1 MSRIIIFMP
10 VKNDSWFVEKS
21 ITSALMWA
29 DHVIVADGSSNDGSH
44 DIYKEIE
51 KKYNNIT
58 IIYNRPKMDYTSS
71 DLRNYGLNLCR
82 NFDGN
87 NIIIELHAD
96 EIVSGEILTRE
107 IKQTLEE
114 RIKVGDSFMMPWIN
128 IWKHPFYF
136 RNDNS
141 IWSNNKGWFGF
152 RDDRISSFNEASFH
166 GARAPNS
173 LIKNKVEI
181 NFLNVLHFQFMNLG
195 MERSKQAL
203 YQIFERNHYPNKNI
217 ESINK
222 AYACAFDNRNLKL
235 NALDPKHYKPWLDL
249 KIQIDQKYPD
259 EIFNWRD
266 LVVLKN
272 FKENGINKYKNLN
285 IWYIDWEKKRKIAIQ
300 DFPNEIYPENP
311 INDPRSLSTK
321 ASHVFLM
328 KYQIYPFWRLDF
340 FKLIINKLIKKIF

>member
-1 MSRIIIFMP
+1 MP

-29 DHVIVADGSSNDGSH
+29 DHVIVADGNSTDGSH

-51 KKYNNIT
+51 KKYKNIT

-71 DLRNYGLNLCR
+71 DLRNYGLRLCR

-87 NIIIELHAD
+87 NLIIELHAD
-96 EIVSGEILTRE
+96 EIVSGEILKRE
-107 IKQTLEE
+107 IKETLEKK
-114 RIKVGDSFMMPWIN
+114 IKVGDSLMMPWIN

-152 RDDRISSFNEASFH
+152 RDDRTSSFNEASFH
-166 GARAPNS
+166 GARVPSN

-203 YQIFERNHYPNKNI
+203 YQIFERNHYPKKNV
-217 ESINK
+217 EHINK
-222 AYACAFDNRNLKL
+222 IYACAYDERQINLVPLAKE
-235 NALDPKHYKPWLDL
+235 HYQSWLDL
-249 KIQIDQKYPD
+249 GIPIDNKYPN
-259 EIFNWRD
+259 EGFNWRD
-266 LVVLKN
+266 LEVLKN
-272 FKENGINKYKNLN
+272 FKKNGIEKYKNLN
-285 IWYIDWEKKRKIAIQ
+285 IWNIDWEEKRKTTKQ
-300 DFPNEIYPENP
+300 LYPDALIPESP
-311 INDPRSLSTK
+311 IKDPRSFSAK
-321 ASHVFLM
+321 MAHAFLI
-328 KYQIYPFWRLDF
+328 KYQLYPFWRYNF
-340 FKLIINKLIKKIF
+340 FKLILEKLKIKFKNI

>member
-1 MSRIIIFMP
+1 
-10 VKNDSWFVEKS
+10 
-21 ITSALMWA
+21 
-29 DHVIVADGSSNDGSH
+29 
-44 DIYKEIE
+44 
-51 KKYNNIT
+51 
-58 IIYNRPKMDYTSS
+58 
-71 DLRNYGLNLCR
+71 
-82 NFDGN
+82 
-87 NIIIELHAD
+87 
-96 EIVSGEILTRE
+96 
-107 IKQTLEE
+107 
-114 RIKVGDSFMMPWIN
+114 
-128 IWKHPFYF
+128 
-136 RNDNS
+136 
-141 IWSNNKGWFGF
+141 
-152 RDDRISSFNEASFH
+152 
-166 GARAPNS
+166 
-173 LIKNKVEI
+173 
-181 NFLNVLHFQFMNLG
+181 MNLG